1 MMADSLD
8 VFKVIGHEYVSP
20 EESERARVEL
30 EWDMFHPDKIGKYP
44 PEIYEDIK
52 VSKD

>member
-1 MMADSLD
+1 MMPDSIND
-8 VFKVIGHEYVSP
+8 FEVVGHEYVSP
-20 EESERARVEL
+20 EEGERALARFM
-30 EWDMFHPDKIGKYP
+30 WDAHHPDKIGKYP